1 LFLWTFFVK
10 SPQPPLLFIK
20 TATQFSRF
28 FCMVIPIG
36 LALMRADLLAI
47 GAIVLWASLAALAT
61 SLSNIPPFLLTGIGL
76 VVGSLISIPLSG
88 FKLSAWKV
96 PSRTLMVGVYGLF
109 GYHLMLFIALQTAP
123 AVEANLVNYL
133 WPLLIVVL
141 APLFS
146 RHLKLGPR
154 HTIAA
159 SAGFTGAAIAI
170 TSAGSVS
177 GLFGFEVGYLF
188 AFAAAVIWATYSLMT
203 TKLPAFPTSAIGLF
217 GLVSGVLAIGAHFVL
232 EAPAV
237 ISSSDWVLLVILG
250 LGPLGGAFYFWDAA
264 LKIGDPR
271 RIGLLAFLTP
281 LLSTTLLLV
290 VSGRA
295 LSWQLLLATAL
306 IVGGALLGSR
316 SSREPKPKS

>member
-1 LFLWTFFVK
+1 
-10 SPQPPLLFIK
+10 
-20 TATQFSRF
+20 
-28 FCMVIPIG
+28 
-36 LALMRADLLAI
+36 MRADLFAI
-47 GAIVLWASLAALAT
+47 GAIVLWASLATLAT
-61 SLSNIPPFLLTGIGL
+61 LLSDIPPFLLTGIGL
-76 VVGSLISIPLSG
+76 LIGSLISLPLSG

-96 PSRTLMVGVYGLF
+96 PSKTLTVGIYGLF

-146 RHLKLGPR
+146 RHLKLGAR
-154 HTIAA
+154 HIIAA
-159 SAGFTGAAIAI
+159 ASGFAGAAIAI
-170 TSAGSVS
+170 TSSGGVS
-177 GLFGFEVGYLF
+177 GVLGFEVGYLF
-188 AFAAAVIWATYSLMT
+188 ALAAAVIWATYSLMT
-203 TKLPAFPTSAIGLF
+203 TKLPTFPTSAIGLF
-217 GLVSGVLAIGAHFVL
+217 GLVSGVLAIGAHFLL

-237 ISSSDWVLLVILG
+237 ISTSDWVLLVILG

-281 LLSTTLLLV
+281 LLSTTMLLV
-290 VSGRA
+290 VSGRE

-306 IVGGALLGSR
+306 IVGGAVLGSG
-316 SSREPKPKS
+316 STSEPKSRS

>member
-1 LFLWTFFVK
+1 
-10 SPQPPLLFIK
+10 
-20 TATQFSRF
+20 
-28 FCMVIPIG
+28 
-36 LALMRADLLAI
+36 MRADLFAI
-47 GAIVLWASLAALAT
+47 GAIALWASLATLAT
-61 SLSNIPPFLLTGIGL
+61 LLSDIPPFLLTGIGL
-76 VVGSLISIPLSG
+76 VIGSLISLPLSG

-96 PSRTLMVGVYGLF
+96 PSKTLMVGIYGLF

-146 RHLKLGPR
+146 RHLKLGVR
-154 HTIAA
+154 HLIAA
-159 SAGFTGAAIAI
+159 GSGFAGAAIAI
-170 TSAGSVS
+170 TSSQGAS
-177 GLFGFEVGYLF
+177 GVLGFEVGYLF
-188 AFAAAVIWATYSLMT
+188 ALAAAVIWATYSLMT
-203 TKLPAFPTSAIGLF
+203 TKLPTFPTSAIGVF
-217 GLVSGVLAIGAHFVL
+217 GLVSGLLAIGAHFVV

-237 ISSSDWVLLVILG
+237 ITSSDWVLLVILG

-290 VSGRA
+290 VSNRE
-295 LSWQLLLATAL
+295 LSWQLLLATVL
-306 IVGGALLGSR
+306 IVGGAILGSQR
-316 SSREPKPKS
+316 TTRASR